1 MKMYKRLSIERRTI
15 ASPIRLKLEGLAAAG
30 ATAGAALGG
39 VGAPIGAGIGALL
52 DVGMNLFSSSQNWK
66 HQRELQEREFAF
78 TREMADWQ
86 WNKSLEMFDK
96 ENAYNT
102 PEAQMQRF
110 LAAGINPYV
119 AFSKSAGNAVAA
131 NGAAPS
137 LPSTPS
143 APQPTPF
150 TMGNLSTSFGA
161 MAQAIE
167 SFSKSKKTDTE
178 TERMKKMFTY
188 ELESMELNNA
198 AQRIAVEIAE
208 ECKQYDIDI
217 KKESVQ
223 KIIADIGEIRARGEL
238 QMATKELTEQ
248 NIKNAIQQ
256 LENLKSEQAKTDAEK
271 ELIDKQIKW
280 FDAEARSRIE
290 VNKATAY
297 NQREQG
303 KTQSSVRALNDA
315 QRKQVE
321 TFTKHQ
327 DILNKYAGAKQMREL
342 RTMSS
347 SAKLQVVDRL
357 LSYGVIEFTAN
368 GEVKLSASA
377 EGGLRLPAS
386 VITANSKLAGELGV
400 KAGAKGSV
408 YLNQKQVQKL
418 VDSAI
423 EDVWYS
429 DDYDD

>member
-15 ASPIRLKLEGLAAAG
+15 ASPIRLKMEGLAAAG

-52 DVGMNLFSSSQNWK
+52 DVGMNLFSSSKNWK
-66 HQRELQEREFAF
+66 HQKELQEREFAF

-131 NGAAPS
+131 DGASPS

-150 TMGNLSTSFGA
+150 VMGNLSASFGA

-167 SFSKSKKTDTE
+167 SFSKTKKTDTE

-223 KIIADIGEIRARGEL
+223 KIIADIGELKARAEL
-238 QMATKELTEQ
+238 QIATKELTEQ
-248 NIKNAIQQ
+248 NVKNAIQQ

-315 QRKQVE
+315 QRKQVDA
-321 TFTKHQ
+321 FTKHQ
-327 DILNKYAGAKQMREL
+327 NILNKYAGAKQMREL

-377 EGGLRLPAS
+377 DGGLRLPAS
-386 VITANSKLAGELGV
+386 VITANSKLATELGV

-408 YLNQKQVQKL
+408 YLNEKQVQKL